1 MQDGIYFFFKESERV
16 DRVLHLFSV
25 KQSNL
30 GNERGTY
37 QERYPPLTMRW
48 LLLRICFC
56 VYSLLQ
62 FLITGFNCWQV
73 GKSSVTCNA

>member
-16 DRVLHLFSV
+16 DRVLRLFSV

-37 QERYPPLTMRW
+37 QERYPPLTMR
-48 LLLRICFC
+48 
-56 VYSLLQ
+56 
-62 FLITGFNCWQV
+62 
-73 GKSSVTCNA
+73 